1 MDFFKGLFNALAATI
16 VTFLVIMLL
25 LSLVSCK
32 TKYVTIPEYHDRY
45 VTRTDTLRTHT
56 RDSIYLRDSIYV
68 SERRSHDTVFITRDR
83 IRYHYAAT
91 AHDSVRVLRDTVVV
105 RDSVAVDVQ
114 SGDRKSSARDFAS
127 DILYILAIAGTS
139 GCVYF
144 LIAKMDA

>member
-1 MDFFKGLFNALAATI
+1 MDIFKGLFNALAATI
-16 VTFLVIMLL
+16 IMLL

-91 AHDSVRVLRDTVVV
+91 AHDSVRVVRDTVAVK
-105 RDSVAVDVQ
+105 DSVHVPVVIQEESKARKIFMDV
-114 SGDRKSSARDFAS
+114 
-127 DILYILAIAGTS
+127 LVVLALVGVS
-139 GCVYF
+139 GCILFVF
-144 LIAKMDA
+144 KMQEK